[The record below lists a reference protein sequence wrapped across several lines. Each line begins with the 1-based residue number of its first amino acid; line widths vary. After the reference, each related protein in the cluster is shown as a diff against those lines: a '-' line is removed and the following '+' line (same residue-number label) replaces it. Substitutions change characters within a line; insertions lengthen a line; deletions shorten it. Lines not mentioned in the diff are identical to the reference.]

1 MRDLTCIIVMYILI
15 ISGCSWNNQ
24 NEKKI
29 RIKDSIIEIQKLQ
42 IDSVIRKFASLNYV
56 VDSLQKCIVTLE
68 TDNEDFRRKLISVKK
83 EKLQKKGIVD
93 MQIIKS
99 QKYLNNKS
107 SVNCDCQGGTMLE
120 KQICINLELQKAD
133 SLLHVVIDSLTA
145 QYDEDIADMLLLEQ
159 QYWEYYRYAYAS
171 SHLNDTCGSTR
182 MDMILYME
190 KALQVTKE
198 RIKYLRMRK
207 FNEVSY

>member
-1 MRDLTCIIVMYILI
+1 MNKLSLILFLCIASHVAVAQEVYDTVLL
-15 ISGCSWNNQ
+15 NNQ
-24 NEKKI
+24 NEETM
-29 RIKDSIIEIQKLQ
+29 RILP
-42 IDSVIRKFASLNYV
+42 
-56 VDSLQKCIVTLE
+56 
-68 TDNEDFRRKLISVKK
+68 
-83 EKLQKKGIVD
+83 KKGIVD

-120 KQICINLELQKAD
+120 KQICTNLELQKAD

-171 SHLNDTCGSTR
+171 SHLNDTYGSTR